1 MPATDPSRNG
11 GFRRSLPAL
20 CTLDK
25 TLKFMLWK
33 ESLRNFKESLRKT
46 HFDSF
51 SAVSAAPE
59 ACELANCAEFEAPAI
74 YCTESRRRAQKTW
87 NFRGARSA
95 RHKVPHPG
103 TTQNYSK
110 FTTTTRKERE
120 KENLFLYPPPPR
132 SRPKLAHF
140 ILYKKRS
147 RLQNLKSI
155 RFDLKKLW
163 SNKFP
168 IVFANENASK
178 FEKNCLKFFEIFSK
192 TTGSEALGRG
202 QLLAS
207 PISESNVPPDF

>member
-1 MPATDPSRNG
+1 MCASFDTFPHLSRSIKMA
-11 GFRRSLPAL
+11 FSLCHL
-20 CTLDK
+20 NIMYDTTCIVFL
-25 TLKFMLWK
+25 
-33 ESLRNFKESLRKT
+33 KESLRKT

-163 SNKFP
+163 SKWILHCFY
-168 IVFANENASK
+168 
-178 FEKNCLKFFEIFSK
+178 
-192 TTGSEALGRG
+192 
-202 QLLAS
+202 
-207 PISESNVPPDF
+207 